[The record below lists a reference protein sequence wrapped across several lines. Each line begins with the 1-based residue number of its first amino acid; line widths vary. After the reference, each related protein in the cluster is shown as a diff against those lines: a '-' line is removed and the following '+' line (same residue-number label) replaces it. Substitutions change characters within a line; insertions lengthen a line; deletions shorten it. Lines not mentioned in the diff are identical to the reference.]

1 MSVND
6 VKEHIHIDKDGHIY
20 THVHKDDKSHTHKH
34 IHENTKAIVN
44 RLSRAI
50 GHLESVKR
58 MVENDRECIDILIQL
73 AAVTSAL
80 NNAGKL
86 ILQEHIENCIV
97 VAVESGDKKV
107 INMTFN
113 GDTEVQTT
121 DYGTRKLKEL
131 GTEINA
137 F

>member
-20 THVHKDDKSHTHKH
+20 THVHEDDKSHTHKH

-44 RLSRAI
+44 RLSRAL

-107 INMTFN
+107 IEDLNKAI
-113 GDTEVQTT
+113 VQFI
-121 DYGTRKLKEL
+121 K
-131 GTEINA
+131 
-137 F
+137 